1 MTSETSYTLRVSSG
15 VTESL
20 LGRVFDGRYRV
31 QSHIADGGMAS
42 VYLALDT
49 RLDRDVALKVMRH
62 DLAQDE
68 AFVSRFK
75 REARSAARLSHP
87 NVVSVFDQGEDDGHM
102 FLAMEYVPGQTLR
115 EVMKAEGPLTP
126 RAALD
131 IMGPVLQALGAAH
144 RGGIIHRDVKPENI
158 ILREDDGTV
167 KVADFGLARAV
178 STQTTA
184 SQTGVLLGTVAY
196 LSPEQVERGI
206 ADARSDV
213 YAAGLILFEMLTGT
227 KAFTGDTP
235 IHIAYQHVH
244 GSIPAPSSR
253 VTSVPAELDA
263 LVALATSR
271 DPDHRPYDAED
282 FLTEVRKSRAMLTP
296 TELDRRPEGPA
307 ALAGGASTVAVE
319 RTSAL
324 PVQARHESA
333 GDQAA
338 GYEAAGYEAAGHAP
352 RHAAAPGRPVPRLA
366 LPIDHTPTVPPV
378 LHGRVLDTMGSDDDY
393 DRRDGPWRWI
403 WIALGVALV
412 AGVAAWWFL
421 AGPGSPTVVPTT
433 TSLTYAQAKA
443 KLDVAHLGADRVDS
457 FDESVPS
464 GVVMSTD
471 PGAGAEVR
479 RGTDVKVTVSK
490 GPERYAVPN
499 VVNKSAAEARD
510 QITAAKL
517 TVGKSTEAFDEAVAA
532 GLVVGVDPKVGTPLK
547 RGTKVNIVVSKGKQP
562 IPVADFTN
570 KPAAEAVDALSKA
583 GLTVDATEQAN
594 SDTIAKGNVISQSP
608 AGGTL
613 FKGET
618 VKLVVSKGPV
628 LVKVPDVSGKQAD
641 EAEAILRAAGF
652 DVKRENALGGIFGT
666 VHHTNPA
673 ANTEAPK
680 GSVVTMVIV

>member
-1 MTSETSYTLRVSSG
+1 MASETSYTLRVSSG

-49 RLDRDVALKVMRH
+49 RLDREVALKVMRH

-178 STQTTA
+178 SNQTTA

-253 VTSVPAELDA
+253 VRSVPAELDA

-271 DPDHRPYDAED
+271 DPDQRPHDAED
-282 FLTEVRKSRAMLTP
+282 FLAEVRKSRAMLTP
-296 TELDRRPEGPA
+296 TELDRRPEGPSA
-307 ALAGGASTVAVE
+307 PGGGASTVAVE

-324 PVQARHESA
+324 PVQADHERAARRHPAVRCRRSRCPSTTPPPLPPCCTA
-333 GDQAA
+333 GWS
-338 GYEAAGYEAAGHAP
+338 
-352 RHAAAPGRPVPRLA
+352 
-366 LPIDHTPTVPPV
+366 TP
-378 LHGRVLDTMGSDDDY
+378 
-393 DRRDGPWRWI
+393 W
-403 WIALGVALV
+403 VA
-412 AGVAAWWFL
+412 
-421 AGPGSPTVVPTT
+421 TT
-433 TSLTYAQAKA
+433 TAA
-443 KLDVAHLGADRVDS
+443 DVGR
-457 FDESVPS
+457 
-464 GVVMSTD
+464 
-471 PGAGAEVR
+471 GAG
-479 RGTDVKVTVSK
+479 S
-490 GPERYAVPN
+490 GPSSASPSSRVP
-499 VVNKSAAEARD
+499 
-510 QITAAKL
+510 
-517 TVGKSTEAFDEAVAA
+517 
-532 GLVVGVDPKVGTPLK
+532 
-547 RGTKVNIVVSKGKQP
+547 QP
-562 IPVADFTN
+562 GG
-570 KPAAEAVDALSKA
+570 S
-583 GLTVDATEQAN
+583 
-594 SDTIAKGNVISQSP
+594 SP
-608 AGGTL
+608 A
-613 FKGET
+613 
-618 VKLVVSKGPV
+618 
-628 LVKVPDVSGKQAD
+628 
-641 EAEAILRAAGF
+641 RAPPPSCPP
-652 DVKRENALGGIFGT
+652 R
-666 VHHTNPA
+666 
-673 ANTEAPK
+673 
-680 GSVVTMVIV
+680 SS